1 MVKFNQSLIDHS
13 ANATAGTKS
22 VIDGILLTKFDCI
35 DDKVSINFVYS
46 NYIVLIMWDHS
57 LHLVSFYTVSV
68 YFFIALD
75 AASYLI
81 NDLGIFIQINS
92 SLISFFKIIIFYFHT
107 LIRYKFLHTPK
118 KWLSQY

>member
-35 DDKVSINFVYS
+35 DDKVSINFVNS

-57 LHLVSFYTVSV
+57 LHLVSFYTVLVS
-68 YFFIALD
+68 FFTALD

-81 NDLGIFIQINS
+81 NDLGIFMQINS
-92 SLISFFKIIIFYFHT
+92 SLIYIFQNDHILFTYFN
-107 LIRYKFLHTPK
+107 
-118 KWLSQY
+118 